1 MQLSTRSG
9 RTAVDGT
16 HSLAKITLFSAD
28 AAAELIGHTAFYN
41 LGNGDGVTNGHP
53 PSPSRR

>member
-16 HSLAKITLFSAD
+16 HSLAGITVFTAD
-28 AAAELIGHTAFYN
+28 AAAA
-41 LGNGDGVTNGHP
+41 
-53 PSPSRR
+53 R